1 MVTLS
6 YHLLWLLHQHLHH
19 CHHWTQFAG
28 IQLLRGPFINSCDAD
43 SGPQYQ
49 PYLAA
54 AIHDHRLP
62 MPGVVMVMLIAGHH
76 HYLDTS

>member
-1 MVTLS
+1 MF
-6 YHLLWLLHQHLHH
+6 YEG
-19 CHHWTQFAG
+19 AA
-28 IQLLRGPFINSCDAD
+28 GPFINSCDAD

-62 MPGVVMVMLIAGHH
+62 MPGVVMVMPIAGHH